1 MGWVR
6 LGNAMKRGSAGFSL
20 IEVLLAM
27 MILGLSVLA
36 VGPMF
41 VYGMRKSASS
51 ADLGKV
57 GAAAVKEMELLRA
70 ASFGSL
76 TAGGSL
82 TGNVTSFFDTTDP
95 SVILRWTIADDATPA
110 TVKTINVLA
119 ISTRAVSGPA
129 KRIQLSTM
137 RSR

>member
-1 MGWVR
+1 MERLR

-20 IEVLLAM
+20 IEVLLALF
-27 MILGLSVLA
+27 ILGLSILA
-36 VGPMF
+36 VCPMF

-51 ADLGKV
+51 ADLGKL
-57 GAAAVKEMELLRA
+57 GAAAVREMELLRV

-82 TGNVTSFFDTTDP
+82 TGNVTSFSDTTNP
-95 SVILRWTIADDATPA
+95 SVILRWTIADNASPA
-110 TVKTINVLA
+110 TVKTISVLA

-129 KRIQLSTM
+129 KRIQLSTK

>member
-1 MGWVR
+1 
-6 LGNAMKRGSAGFSL
+6 MKRGASGFSL
-20 IEVLLAM
+20 IEVLLALFL
-27 MILGLSVLA
+27 LGVGALA

-51 ADLGKV
+51 GDFGKV
-57 GAAAVKEMELLRA
+57 GAAAVKEMELLRV

-82 TGNVTSFFDTTDP
+82 TSNVTSFSDTTDA
-95 SVILRWTIADDATPA
+95 SVTVRWTIVDNATPA

-119 ISTRAVSGPA
+119 VAKRAVSGPA
-129 KRIQLSTM
+129 KQIQLSTK